1 MKRGLIAVAL
11 ALIMIFAVLAAFGCN
26 RTENGEE
33 DTVETSTEQTEYDN
47 PDKYVG
53 EYSAV
58 NGTFGGVDDLGRVLS
73 IDGGE
78 NGKDRKVGIF
88 YFLWQGEHGTG
99 GPYDN
104 YKIAT
109 ENPDAV

>member
-26 RTENGEE
+26 RTENGGE

-73 IDGGE
+73 IDGGAGLWYHTSVR
-78 NGKDRKVGIF
+78 GKCVSDRR
-88 YFLWQGEHGTG
+88 TT
-99 GPYDN
+99 PY
-104 YKIAT
+104 ILSFCR
-109 ENPDAV
+109 

>member
-47 PDKYVG
+47 PD
-53 EYSAV
+53 
-58 NGTFGGVDDLGRVLS
+58 
-73 IDGGE
+73 
-78 NGKDRKVGIF
+78 
-88 YFLWQGEHGTG
+88 
-99 GPYDN
+99 
-104 YKIAT
+104 
-109 ENPDAV
+109 